1 MDMKLT
7 RLYGEHKKLLARFAP
22 FGGWYMPIS
31 YEGILAEHKAARE
44 SAAVFDICHMGEFVF
59 RGDAAELDSAVTR
72 NVSSLPAGKSRYG
85 FLLNDKGG
93 IIDDLIIFRTGE
105 EEFMIVVNAATA
117 ENDYEVL
124 KKRLM
129 SIESQPLSLSLPIS
143 HESQPLSP
151 SLTDISA
158 ETAKIDLQGPLS
170 RDVLKETLGIDTA
183 LKYFNFA
190 HFEILGGKALISRT
204 GYTGELGYE
213 IFINS
218 SKAVELWS
226 KLLSDGRV
234 KAAGLGARD
243 ILRLEMGYSLYGHD
257 IDENTT
263 PAEAGL
269 DMFVDYDKDFAGK
282 KALLSRKAAGAAKK
296 KVAFKSEGRRS
307 PRAHYRILSGGKD
320 IGEVTSGVFSPSLSC
335 GIGLGF
341 VEASLPVI
349 SDIMISDGGRVEL
362 KAKITDAPFLKE
374 TSLRN

>member
-1 MDMKLT
+1 MKLT
-7 RLYGEHKKLLARFAP
+7 PLYGEHKKLLARFAP

-124 KKRLM
+124 KKR
-129 SIESQPLSLSLPIS
+129 IRAGG
-143 HESQPLSP
+143 
-151 SLTDISA
+151 LTDISA

-190 HFEILGGKALISRT
+190 HFEILGEKAMISRT

-296 KVAFKSEGRRS
+296 KIAFKSEGRRS